1 KGIMLCCKDGGKEA
15 VLMADRITV
24 DQQVVVKPFSPLLD
38 AYPLKESGMAGCS
51 VLGDGSI
58 TIILDMKE
66 FFGNYDFRK
75 GE

>member
-1 KGIMLCCKDGGKEA
+1 MGSEMCIRD
-15 VLMADRITV
+15 
-24 DQQVVVKPFSPLLD
+24 S
-38 AYPLKESGMAGCS
+38 KESGMAGCS

-66 FFGNYDFRK
+66 FLGNYDFRK